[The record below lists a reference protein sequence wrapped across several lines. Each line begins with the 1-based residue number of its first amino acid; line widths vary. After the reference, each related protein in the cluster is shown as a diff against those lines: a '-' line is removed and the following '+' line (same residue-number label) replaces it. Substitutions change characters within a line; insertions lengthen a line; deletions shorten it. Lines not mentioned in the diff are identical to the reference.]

1 MREQQRQ
8 HKGRAL
14 ACFAS
19 VRKARALQVAQ
30 VNDRY
35 EFYDTLD
42 LDRGGQYLAPGAD
55 RAVRNTYRLL
65 AVLVH
70 SGGVHGGHYYAF
82 VRLFEGAILGGD
94 GVACV
99 W

>member
-1 MREQQRQ
+1 M
-8 HKGRAL
+8 
-14 ACFAS
+14 
-19 VRKARALQVAQ
+19 VQ

-42 LDRGGQYLAPGAD
+42 LDREGGKYLAPGAD

-70 SGGVHGGHYYAF
+70 SGGVHGGHYYAYIRCLGVGSECVVIVVVANTKY
-82 VRLFEGAILGGD
+82 VRGCARWGHAT
-94 GVACV
+94 V
-99 W
+99 